1 MSQEL
6 EEQSNALRAQ
16 RERLIEVTLERDQL
30 KLELDT
36 ALHTSTH
43 TSTHAT
49 AHTSTKH
56 GGSSRG
62 DIENIT
68 NNNGFGT
75 SGMTEKLGAVEKSGS
90 IEKSGS
96 GILTRNQRKALQ
108 ELVNKQADPT
118 TTRHTTTSG
127 MTSNNASV
135 NNTIDA

>member
-1 MSQEL
+1 M
-6 EEQSNALRAQ
+6 
-16 RERLIEVTLERDQL
+16 IEVTLERDQL

-36 ALHTSTH
+36 ALHTSAH
-43 TSTHAT
+43 TSTHATAHTT

-68 NNNGFGT
+68 NNNGFGAL
-75 SGMTEKLGAVEKSGS
+75 GMTEKLGAVEKSG
-90 IEKSGS
+90 GT

-118 TTRHTTTSG
+118 TTTTTRHTTTSG

>member
-1 MSQEL
+1 M
-6 EEQSNALRAQ
+6 EEQSNTLRAQ

-36 ALHTSTH
+36 VLHTTH
-43 TSTHAT
+43 TT
-49 AHTSTKH
+49 AHITAHASNKH

-68 NNNGFGT
+68 NNTANNNGFGA
-75 SGMTEKLGAVEKSGS
+75 SGMAEKSGTG

-135 NNTIDA
+135 NNSIDA